1 MEQEGEPSSV
11 GGVVQRNIAALLQVR
26 RQVERDRSAQERIA
40 HAVTS
45 FTGSMRS
52 VFLHA
57 ALFLGWIFV
66 NSGFVPGIKPFDPFP
81 FVMLAMAAS
90 VEAIFLT
97 SFVLIS
103 QNRMSELS
111 EQRAELDL
119 QISLL
124 SEHEITRVI
133 QMVDT
138 LCQHFGLQNSIPELE
153 ELKQDVAPERVLEE
167 IENVEEAAKE
177 RDGPRLF

>member
-1 MEQEGEPSSV
+1 MEQRREPPSV
-11 GGVVQRNIAALLQVR
+11 AGVVQRNIETLLQVR
-26 RQVERDRSAQERIA
+26 RQLDRERTVQERIA
-40 HAVTS
+40 QSVTA

-57 ALFLGWIFV
+57 ALFLGWIVV
-66 NSGFVPGIKPFDPFP
+66 NSGWVPGIKPFDPFP

-103 QNRMSELS
+103 QNRMSEIS

-124 SEHEITRVI
+124 AEHEITRVI
-133 QMVDT
+133 QMVDS
-138 LCQHFGLQNSIPELE
+138 LCQHFGLPNSIPELE

-167 IENVEEAAKE
+167 IELSEG
-177 RDGPRLF
+177 RDGPEVF